1 MSSNLIKGG
10 KYFPDNAIDVDFLK
24 ANEHLES
31 HGPRHTPVSHALI
44 LDKFR
49 NICEN
54 RGLMLFNEKG
64 ALSKCG
70 EKYMYVADVVP
81 EIGDKDEYHLSVGF
95 RSFND
100 ESSVFQMS
108 CGATVVLKDSYE
120 RIQTSVIIPS
130 KRKHQ
135 ASIFELLDSKIEAGL
150 ERFNHDAKI
159 TEENIA
165 FMKTIPYSD
174 ELLGKLIV
182 ALGRTKM
189 IGNTNIMK
197 ILEYVDESASNDNS
211 AWKIMN
217 ACATVTSKRMANP
230 ILAMNTS
237 KIMHDELMKII
248 KRDYIRLGDINVENE
263 IA

>member
-10 KYFPDNAIDVDFLK
+10 KYFSDNAIDVDFLK

-108 CGATVVLKDSYE
+108 CGATVILKDSYE

-248 KRDYIRLGDINVENE
+248 KPDYIPLGDINVENE
-263 IA
+263 MA